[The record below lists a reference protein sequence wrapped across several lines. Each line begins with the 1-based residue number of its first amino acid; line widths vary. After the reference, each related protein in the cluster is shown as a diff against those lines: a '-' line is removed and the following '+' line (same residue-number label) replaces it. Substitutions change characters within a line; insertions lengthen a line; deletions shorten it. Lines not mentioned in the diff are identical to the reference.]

1 MTVLRWIS
9 IALAALV
16 FAAPA
21 GATTVVQHN
30 GAENRLVQR
39 INHVRENH
47 GLKPLHVVTRLTN
60 AATRHSN
67 SMANVGYFRHE
78 LRHNG
83 KWKSFGTWIR
93 WYWPGPGYTAWSA
106 GENLAW
112 GAPGLG
118 VRKTVSLWMHSPGH
132 RANLLNK
139 DWNKIGVSIAHV
151 TEPGRLL
158 QGLLGG
164 DDRHRRLRQPRQ
176 VVSRGAARDHD
187 RAGPALLARSLRPD
201 EERRDALPPR
211 RRPDSCL

>member
-1 MTVLRWIS
+1 VTVLRWIS
-9 IALAALV
+9 IVLAALV
-16 FAAPA
+16 VAAPA

-39 INHVRENH
+39 INHVRQNH
-47 GLKPLHVVTRLTN
+47 GLKPLHVVTRLTHS
-60 AATRHSN
+60 ATRHSN

-83 KWKSFGTWIR
+83 EWKSFGTWIR
-93 WYWPGPGYTAWSA
+93 WYWPGPGYTSWSA

-151 TEPGRLL
+151 TDPVGYYKDYSEATIVTADFGR
-158 QGLLGG
+158 
-164 DDRHRRLRQPRQ
+164 
-176 VVSRGAARDHD
+176 
-187 RAGPALLARSLRPD
+187 RSK
-201 EERRDALPPR
+201 
-211 RRPDSCL
+211 